1 MTDVPDI
8 LPRPDR
14 QLVRRLADE
23 FNSIY
28 SVAERALASLFASY
42 PNNAAREEIL
52 LKVVAVNQLYG
63 TQIYAV
69 RELADHIHGL
79 KIDGL
84 LRDGAPEAVDLIA
97 SFEIKEG
104 QGDSTRSPRSTVAGT
119 TQTASRSMTASWIQC
134 CGYIGSRQVSR
145 RSSAPTSSAMRSSV
159 GC

>member
-1 MTDVPDI
+1 MTGVLQF
-8 LPRPDR
+8 LPRPDH
-14 QLVRRLADE
+14 QLVRRLTDE
-23 FNSIY
+23 FDWIY
-28 SVAERALASLFASY
+28 GVAERALARLFATY
-42 PNNAAREEIL
+42 PSNAVREEIL

-84 LRDGAPEAVDLIA
+84 LRDGRPHAVDLIA
-97 SFEIKEG
+97 GLEIKER

-119 TQTASRSMTASWIQC
+119 TQPASRSMTASWIQC